1 MMHFGSRN
9 GQAIILVVVA
19 ASLILIGALGF
30 AIDGGQVY
38 AQRQMAQAAA
48 DAAAEAGIMSILRGT
63 NATSTY
69 TFGTGTTPIQS
80 YTCTTADGRTPCVY
94 ARNNGFGGTA
104 SDSVIL
110 SYPSSV
116 GGVTLSS
123 VTVPAFEVTVQRTVN
138 TGFIQFL
145 KGPASTTISAK
156 AIAGL
161 VGTVSPDSIFVLDP
175 SAKDAMSVTGAS
187 IVNVTGGGVAINS
200 SNAEA
205 ALVSGSSQIN
215 AAAISVVGGIS
226 ITGTSTTTPAAS
238 VGTPVVA
245 DPLASLAAPTPASC
259 ATHPTLYNAPNGT
272 STLLPGTYCGGIS
285 VGGIAN
291 VTFSAGLYIING
303 GGLSFGNSAIATGNN
318 VTFFLTGTNA
328 TYASVTASGAST
340 VTLSGPTSGTYQGI
354 LFYQNRSLCTVS
366 TCPGASFGNSAAVTF
381 TGTLY
386 FPTTKVSFSGAAETA
401 SEMAVVADE
410 VSFAGSS
417 NITYD
422 PTGQKT
428 GLFTSGVALLQ

>member
-1 MMHFGSRN
+1 M
-9 GQAIILVVVA
+9 
-19 ASLILIGALGF
+19 
-30 AIDGGQVY
+30 
-38 AQRQMAQAAA
+38 
-48 DAAAEAGIMSILRGT
+48 
-63 NATSTY
+63 
-69 TFGTGTTPIQS
+69 
-80 YTCTTADGRTPCVY
+80 
-94 ARNNGFGGTA
+94 
-104 SDSVIL
+104 
-110 SYPSSV
+110 
-116 GGVTLSS
+116 
-123 VTVPAFEVTVQRTVN
+123 
-138 TGFIQFL
+138 
-145 KGPASTTISAK
+145 
-156 AIAGL
+156 
-161 VGTVSPDSIFVLDP
+161 
-175 SAKDAMSVTGAS
+175 
-187 IVNVTGGGVAINS
+187 TGGGSVAINS

-205 ALVSGSSQIN
+205 ALVSGSSQIK

-226 ITGTSTTTPAAS
+226 LTGTSTTTPAA
-238 VGTPVVA
+238 VTGTPVVA

-259 ATHPTLYNAPNGT
+259 VTHPTLYNAPNGT
-272 STLLPGTYCGGIS
+272 TTLLPGTYCGGIS

-291 VTFSAGLYIING
+291 VTFSAGLYIIDG
-303 GGLSFGNSAIATGNN
+303 GGLSFGNSAVATGNN

-354 LFYQNRSLCTVS
+354 LFYQDRTLCTVT

-386 FPTTKVSFSGAAETA
+386 FPTTKVSFSGAAQTA
-401 SEMAVVADE
+401 SNMAVVADE

>member
-1 MMHFGSRN
+1 MCFGPRN

-48 DAAAEAGIMSILRGT
+48 DAAAEAGIMSIMRGT

-69 TFGTGTTPIQS
+69 TFGTGATPIAS
-80 YTCTTADGRTPCVY
+80 STCTTSDGRTPCVY

-104 SDSVIL
+104 ADTVTL

-116 GGVTLSS
+116 SGATLTAA
-123 VTVPAFEVTVQRTVN
+123 TVPAFEVTVQRTLH

-145 KGPASTTISAK
+145 KGPATTSISAK

-175 SAKDAMSVTGAS
+175 SAKDALSVTGAS

-215 AAAISVVGGIS
+215 AAAISVVGGINVK
-226 ITGTSTTTPAAS
+226 GTSTTTPGAVA
-238 VGTPVVA
+238 GTPVVA
-245 DPLASLAAPTPASC
+245 DPLASLPPLTPASC
-259 ATHPTLYNAPNGT
+259 ATHPTQYSPPNGT
-272 STLLPGTYCGGIS
+272 VLIPGTYCGGIS
-285 VGGIAN
+285 VSGIAS
-291 VTFSAGLYIING
+291 VTFSAGQYIING
-303 GGLSFGNSAIATGNN
+303 GGLSFGNSAVAAGSN
-318 VTFFLTGTNA
+318 VIFYLTGTNA
-328 TYASVTASGAST
+328 TYASVSATGAST
-340 VTLSGPTSGTYQGI
+340 VTLTGPTSGTYQGI
-354 LFYQNRSLCTVS
+354 LFYQDRTLCTVT

-401 SEMAVVADE
+401 SNMAVVADE